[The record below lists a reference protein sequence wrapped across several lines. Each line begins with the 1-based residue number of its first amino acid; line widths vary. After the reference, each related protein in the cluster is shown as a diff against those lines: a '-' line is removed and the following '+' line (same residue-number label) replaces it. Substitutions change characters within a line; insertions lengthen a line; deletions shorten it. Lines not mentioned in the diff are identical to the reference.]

1 MTISSKREYELHK
14 INLAALRAFLSDM
27 SRNPEK
33 FLDVQPAEFA
43 ALKESTKLKLSKT
56 ESECAKFEKYST
68 GWRRLIPTSPPKIM
82 LACGILFILLGYWSG
97 WVNHK
102 VLKDL
107 QMLDAEKWYFIS
119 LGNFWIMVSII
130 WRKIDSMR

>member
-1 MTISSKREYELHK
+1 MIASKKEYELHK

-33 FLDVQPAEFA
+33 FTEVPPAEFA
-43 ALKESTKLKLSKT
+43 ALKESTKLKLNKT
-56 ESECAKFEKYST
+56 ENELSKWEKYST
-68 GWRRLIPTSPPKIM
+68 GWRRFIPTSPPRVT
-82 LACGILFILLGYWSG
+82 LFVGIVMILLGYWVG

-107 QMLDAEKWYFIS
+107 SMLDSEKWYFIS

-130 WRKIDSMR
+130 WRKIDSIR